1 MSTEQRMNWAP
12 PVLLWVWVIG
22 IVIAA
27 GVGVFFGTTSGNLMI
42 GLTWGIAL
50 AVAWVVV
57 FALVRAQRR
66 RGTPARHDTEAEP
79 EGP

>member
-22 IVIAA
+22 IAIAA

-57 FALVRAQRR
+57 FAIVRAQRR
-66 RGTPARHDTEAEP
+66 RGTPAPQDGEAEP